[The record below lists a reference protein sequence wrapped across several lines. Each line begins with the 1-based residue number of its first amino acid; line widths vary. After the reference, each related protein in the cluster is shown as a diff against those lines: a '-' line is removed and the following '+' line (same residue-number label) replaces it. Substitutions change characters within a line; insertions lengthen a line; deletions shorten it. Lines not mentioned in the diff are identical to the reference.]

1 MALNTLKCNHLMPLR
16 FKGLICHRSYN
27 LYMLHYLKWPTKIF
41 QCHWSVTS
49 HTAFCRIVYCLGP
62 TCLCSINPVFTCLST
77 KTGLT
82 MSQRSVP
89 CSRQTT
95 HDSLGYSYAP
105 DRGRDRI
112 EIWHR
117 GSLGDED
124 DARMSNTCIAQRKRA
139 IPHSTMHMCKWTKL
153 SF

>member
-1 MALNTLKCNHLMPLR
+1 MPLVSD
-16 FKGLICHRSYN
+16 KSHSILQNCILS
-27 LYMLHYLKWPTKIF
+27 WP
-41 QCHWSVTS
+41 H
-49 HTAFCRIVYCLGP
+49 L
-62 TCLCSINPVFTCLST
+62 
-77 KTGLT
+77 
-82 MSQRSVP
+82 SQRSVP

-139 IPHSTMHMCKWTKL
+139 IPHSTMHMC
-153 SF
+153 